1 MVFSCILKSSSSL
14 FWNWGYYYTALC
26 LPGFMSESQKMSKL
40 KSGKI
45 LQIEF
50 WTWFTCYE
58 TFSVNSSGYRRT
70 LRSQLSAYRSVGPF
84 LSAVFSRPTS
94 QLSVTAWFH
103 MDAVYNVEKF
113 FDHCNLLVHEMNFS
127 IHVLKKR
134 EIFEQES
141 SVNERRRRPDVDDDV
156 IL

>member
-1 MVFSCILKSSSSL
+1 
-14 FWNWGYYYTALC
+14 
-26 LPGFMSESQKMSKL
+26 MSKL

-113 FDHCNLLVHEMNFS
+113 LNHCNLLVHEMNLPVHILKYKKIILRDSDLNNNARFLDFPETFLNEILS
-127 IHVLKKR
+127 VTLIERSVLYSAP
-134 EIFEQES
+134 E
-141 SVNERRRRPDVDDDV
+141 
-156 IL
+156 